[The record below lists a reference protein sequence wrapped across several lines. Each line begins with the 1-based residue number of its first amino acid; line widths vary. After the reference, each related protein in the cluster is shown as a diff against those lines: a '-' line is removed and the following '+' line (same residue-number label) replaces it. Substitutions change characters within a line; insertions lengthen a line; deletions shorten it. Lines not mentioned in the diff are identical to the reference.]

1 MHLASLSSKSK
12 KNVLLNLMTNML
24 KFRMSATL
32 YLMRKKLYAKCKI
45 FTGFLVLK
53 AVVQLEH

>member
-1 MHLASLSSKSK
+1 
-12 KNVLLNLMTNML
+12 MTNML

>member
-1 MHLASLSSKSK
+1 
-12 KNVLLNLMTNML
+12 MTNML
-24 KFRMSATL
+24 KFRMSATS

-53 AVVQLEH
+53 ESAVVQLEH